1 MKLPSLIFH
10 PDYTYPLP
18 AGHRFPMGK
27 FGRIREVLI
36 EDGVAPASA
45 FIAPEPIS
53 RDRLEAAHTPAY
65 VEAIMTLSLSRA
77 AERRLGLPLSEA
89 LVRRARAATG
99 GTLLTARLA
108 LEHGLA
114 CNMAGGSHHAHPDHG
129 AGFCVFNDV
138 AVAIRALQSEQR
150 VGRVL
155 VFDLDVHQGDG
166 TAAFFTDDPNVFT
179 CSIHCEANYPH
190 QKAVSDLD
198 LGLPPG
204 TDDDAYLAL
213 VHDTFGALLDRV
225 RPDLVFYNAG
235 VDPHLDDSLG
245 QLALSDE
252 GLMAR
257 DRHVVGTCMKS
268 GVPLAC
274 VVGGGYGP
282 DLDTLARRHST
293 VHRAAIALGAGHE
306 YRPLA
311 PAAA

>member
-1 MKLPSLIFH
+1 MAIPPLVFH

-36 EDGVAPASA
+36 EDGIAPASA
-45 FIAPEPIS
+45 FISPEPIS
-53 RDRLEAAHTPAY
+53 RAALEAAHTPAY
-65 VEAIMTLSLSRA
+65 VEAITSLALSRA
-77 AERRLGLPLSEA
+77 AKRRLGLPLSEA
-89 LVRRARAATG
+89 LVRRTRAATG

-108 LEHGLA
+108 LERGLA

-138 AVAIRALQSEQR
+138 AVAIRALQREQS
-150 VGRVL
+150 VKRVL

-166 TAAFFTDDPNVFT
+166 TAAFFAGDPSVFT

-190 QKAVSDLD
+190 HKAISDLD
-198 LGLPPG
+198 LGLPPNTG
-204 TDDDAYLAL
+204 DDAYLAL
-213 VHDTFGALLDRV
+213 VHDTFETLLARV
-225 RPDLVFYNAG
+225 QPDLVFYNAG
-235 VDPHLDDSLG
+235 VDPHEDDALG
-245 QLALSDE
+245 QLALSDD

-257 DRHVVGTCMKS
+257 DRHVIGACLKA

-293 VHRAAIALGAGHE
+293 VHRAAIAL
-306 YRPLA
+306 
-311 PAAA
+311 AADRARASAA

>member
-1 MKLPSLIFH
+1 MAVPPLVFH

-27 FGRIREVLI
+27 FGRIRDVLI
-36 EDGVAPASA
+36 EDGVAPADA
-45 FIAPEPIS
+45 FMMPEPIG
-53 RDRLEAAHTPAY
+53 RAALEAAHTPAY
-65 VEAIMTLSLSRA
+65 VEAILSLALPRA

-99 GTLLTARLA
+99 GTLLAARLA
-108 LEHGLA
+108 LDHGLA
-114 CNMAGGSHHAHPDHG
+114 CNTAGGSHHAHPDHG

-138 AVAIRALQSEQR
+138 AVAIRALQDEGR

-166 TAAFFTDDPNVFT
+166 TAAFFADDPSVFT
-179 CSIHCEANYPH
+179 CSIHCEANYPPV
-190 QKAVSDLD
+190 KGLSDLD

-204 TDDDAYLAL
+204 TGDDTYLAL
-213 VHDTFGALLDRV
+213 VRDTFETLLARV
-225 RPDLVFYNAG
+225 APDLVFYNAG
-235 VDPHLDDSLG
+235 VDPHAEDSLG
-245 QLALSDE
+245 QLCLSDA
-252 GLMAR
+252 GLTAR
-257 DRHVVGTCMKS
+257 DRHVIAACLNA

-282 DLDTLARRHST
+282 DLDTLARRHSIL
-293 VHRAAIALGAGHE
+293 HRAAVALAAGHE
-306 YRPLA
+306 RRPRT

>member
-1 MKLPSLIFH
+1 MPVPPLVFH

-27 FGRIREVLI
+27 FGRIRDVLI
-36 EDGVAPASA
+36 EDGIVPASA

-53 RDRLEAAHTPAY
+53 RAQLEAAHTLDY
-65 VEAIMTLSLSRA
+65 VEAIIARSLSRA

-108 LEHGLA
+108 LAHGLA

-138 AVAIRALQSEQR
+138 AVAIRSLQSKNR
-150 VGRVL
+150 IGRVL

-166 TAAFFTDDPNVFT
+166 TAAFFADDPSVFT

-190 QKAVSDLD
+190 QKAISDLD

-204 TDDDAYLAL
+204 TGDEAYLAL
-213 VHDTFGALLDRV
+213 VHDNFEALLARV

-235 VDPHLDDSLG
+235 VDPHVDDSLG
-245 QLALSDE
+245 QLALSDD

-257 DRHVVGTCMKS
+257 DRHVIGACLKA

-282 DLDTLARRHST
+282 DLDTLARRHSI
-293 VHRAAIALGAGHE
+293 VHRAAIT
-306 YRPLA
+306 LA
-311 PAAA
+311 NDRYMSVSAAE

>member
-1 MKLPSLIFH
+1 VAVPPLVFH

-36 EDGVAPASA
+36 EDGIATADA
-45 FIAPEPIS
+45 FVAPEPIS
-53 RDRLEAAHTPAY
+53 RAALEAAHTPGY
-65 VEAIMTLSLSRA
+65 VEAIFSLSLPRA
-77 AERRLGLPLSEA
+77 AERRLGLPLSDA
-89 LVRRARAATG
+89 LVRRARAAVG
-99 GTLLTARLA
+99 GTILTARLA
-108 LEHGLA
+108 LDRGLA

-138 AVAIRALQSEQR
+138 AVAIRALQNER
-150 VGRVL
+150 RIRRVL

-166 TAAFFTDDPNVFT
+166 TAAFFANDPSVFT

-190 QKAVSDLD
+190 VKGLSDLD

-204 TDDDAYLAL
+204 TRDDAYLAL
-213 VHDTFGALLDRV
+213 VRDTFETLLARV
-225 RPDLVFYNAG
+225 APELVFYNAG
-235 VDPHLDDSLG
+235 VDPHEDDSLG
-245 QLALSDE
+245 QLALSDD

-257 DRHVVGTCMKS
+257 DRHVIGACLKA

-293 VHRAAIALGAGHE
+293 VHRAAIALAAGHAG
-306 YRPLA
+306 RPFA
-311 PAAA
+311 PVAA